1 MEPDDKHLLKHKLD
15 FLKLALKISKSRYHG
30 AEPSPKLL
38 KEAHE
43 LNHLAGMS
51 NEELENL

>member
-30 AEPSPKLL
+30 EEPSPELL

-43 LNHLAGMS
+43 LGHLAGIS